1 MPPKK
6 KGNKKAQNDDWEAE
20 LGESVA
26 PQDGAASEP
35 QPEDAA
41 AADEDVAGGGLM
53 AALAKRGKKKNKK
66 GANLE
71 VEGEDPPVDDANG
84 DFDSKAPQE
93 GTFDDDDDDVFAGN
107 YGKKKGKGGA
117 AAKTEEPVEEKTTD
131 DAPRVKTKAE
141 KEKEKKEK
149 EKQRKKELV
158 RIRQLHCP
166 LDECV
171 LTSIRLRRR
180 RPLVL
185 PKPNLRSL
193 PRPSQ
198 LPLPHLRPLHQLQMP
213 RPLLEARRRSSIL
226 RWLPYRSNRKSARR
240 EKRRWRVLRP
250 KRKPG

>member
-35 QPEDAA
+35 QPEYAA

-93 GTFDDDDDDVFAGN
+93 
-107 YGKKKGKGGA
+107 
-117 AAKTEEPVEEKTTD
+117 EPSTTMTTMYLLETT
-131 DAPRVKTKAE
+131 ARRRVRVALLPR
-141 KEKEKKEK
+141 
-149 EKQRKKELV
+149 QRN
-158 RIRQLHCP
+158 P
-166 LDECV
+166 
-171 LTSIRLRRR
+171 SRR
-180 RPLVL
+180 RP
-185 PKPNLRSL
+185 PMMLR
-193 PRPSQ
+193 
-198 LPLPHLRPLHQLQMP
+198 
-213 RPLLEARRRSSIL
+213 
-226 RWLPYRSNRKSARR
+226 
-240 EKRRWRVLRP
+240 V
-250 KRKPG
+250 